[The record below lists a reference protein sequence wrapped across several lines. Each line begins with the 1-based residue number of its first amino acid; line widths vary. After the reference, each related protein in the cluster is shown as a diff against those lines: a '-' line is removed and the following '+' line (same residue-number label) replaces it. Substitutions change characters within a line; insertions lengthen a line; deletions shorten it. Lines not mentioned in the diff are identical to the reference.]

1 MSTGALVLRTAT
13 PADREA
19 AIDLIQSLNRFE
31 NRLTGD
37 RLETRAAADAS
48 FTRLMERIAA
58 RRGRL
63 VLAEEDGR
71 IVGLMGF
78 TIEQDEPFVREELR
92 RYGTVTDLVVAEGWR
107 GRGIGRRL
115 LEEAERLA
123 RAEGLGRLSIG
134 VLDANDA
141 AARIYGAFGFKDYVR
156 LMTKDLR

>member
-1 MSTGALVLRTAT
+1 MTDTPLILRTAE

-19 AIDLIQSLNRFE
+19 AIDLIHGLNVYE

-37 RLETRAAADAS
+37 RLETRRAAEAS
-48 FTRLMERIAA
+48 YAVLMERIA
-58 RRGRL
+58 RCQGRL
-63 VLAEEDGR
+63 VLAVEDGR

-78 TIEQDEPFVREELR
+78 TVEQDQPFVREDLR
-92 RYGTVTDLVVAEGWR
+92 RYGQVTDLVVDQAWR

-123 RAEGLGRLSIG
+123 RAEGLRRLAIG

-141 AARIYGAFGFKDYVR
+141 ADRLYRSFGFADYLR
-156 LMTKDLR
+156 IMTKDLG